1 MFVKPRPYVIQII
14 ANKIFDDG
22 WKRRRAVGGIAAII
36 NRRGRVADRRRAET
50 VIESRAARAFR
61 RIAACFEAPIKPAFI
76 AFVAS
81 LVQPIPPRLSALS
94 GRVSA

>member
-1 MFVKPRPYVIQII
+1 M
-14 ANKIFDDG
+14 
-22 WKRRRAVGGIAAII
+22 AVI
-36 NRRGRVADRRRAET
+36 NRREAKRGKSGGSEASEET

-61 RIAACFEAPIKPAFI
+61 RIAGRRVFHEAPIKPAFI

-81 LVQPIPPRLSALS
+81 LPLIPLPPRVSALS